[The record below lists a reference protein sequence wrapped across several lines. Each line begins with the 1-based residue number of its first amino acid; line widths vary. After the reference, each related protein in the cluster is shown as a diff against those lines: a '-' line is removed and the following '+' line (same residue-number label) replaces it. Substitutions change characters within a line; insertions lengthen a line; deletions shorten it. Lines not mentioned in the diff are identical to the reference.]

1 MPTIIAFHPSGFE
14 IRFDVTLDDIPSMI
28 TKLSKRHYQPSRAI
42 VYTADGLPLC
52 PKHGVPMQKR
62 EKQGDTWY
70 SHKLADPLTGEVT
83 YCRGYAGPSSL
94 GYAIEPDSPAPASVG
109 NGRSTTKPNGQA
121 QPQQGKPVASKP
133 NGQAQRQPTKP
144 AAKPQRANGRNQQPG
159 TLAAMN
165 LDELNEALFG

>member
-28 TKLSKRHYQPSRAI
+28 TKLSKRHYQPSRTI

-62 EKQGDTWY
+62 EKQGDTWH

-83 YCRGYAGPSSL
+83 YCRGYAGPSSP
-94 GYAIEPDSPAPASVG
+94 GYAIEPNSPAPTPVR
-109 NGRSTTKPNGQA
+109 NGRSSTKPNGHGQQQIGQSAVSKTNGHA
-121 QPQQGKPVASKP
+121 QPQ
-133 NGQAQRQPTKP
+133 PT
-144 AAKPQRANGRNQQPG
+144 KPQRANGRTQQPG